1 MFPPGDD
8 KSGKGWV
15 RLGVAGWAILGA
27 PIAAHAS
34 WHGLE
39 KLEENC
45 ISMDLYGFFSGFLLD
60 LWISTGLLWGFFE
73 LMCPAKVLMRGRT
86 VEPSDSMRQLGFG
99 VGAEERAIPK
109 C

>member
-45 ISMDLYGFFSGFLLD
+45 ISMDFFLDFYWTYGFLRDFY
-60 LWISTGLLWGFFE
+60 
-73 LMCPAKVLMRGRT
+73 
-86 VEPSDSMRQLGFG
+86 G
-99 VGAEERAIPK
+99 VSSN
-109 C
+109 

>member
-1 MFPPGDD
+1 MEF
-8 KSGKGWV
+8 
-15 RLGVAGWAILGA
+15 ILNLFG
-27 PIAAHAS
+27 II
-34 WHGLE
+34 W
-39 KLEENC
+39 N
-45 ISMDLYGFFSGFLLD
+45 LYGFIWIFYGFLLD